1 MEASGGRH
9 QRSVYELFAEMEEK
23 DGHLFSVLST
33 RINGLLGLPRT
44 VQPHADTDR
53 ARRTASLVEDALARI
68 PRMEALLRTLAEG
81 IARGFAVVEL
91 LWGYDARGR
100 LVPVDW
106 IAHPQELFLFDAR
119 GRLHLLVP
127 PFRGND
133 VSDPVQEPLTLAAG
147 RGVVPAERAVAAPVR
162 KFLVLA
168 FGRDARN
175 PYGRGLCQ
183 RAYYYSNF
191 KRAALRQWAIHN
203 ERYGAPTAVATYAP
217 GTTEDDRRHLLEV
230 LESLQTEAGIV
241 VPETIRLNLLEGTA
255 RASDGRSFRD
265 LADWCND
272 EISRIVLGATLST
285 NEGRRSGSLALGS
298 VHDTVRQDYVEA
310 DARLLSD
317 VITGQLVRWIVDL
330 NEGESSPAPRWLI
343 DSTPPADLEEQIRVD
358 RELVRLGVPLPLSHF
373 YARYGRTAPRAIEE
387 TLQYDDANLF
397 QYHLRYGVLTV
408 NEVRARLHLPPV
420 PWGNRPTGESDVAA
434 TSLPTNPP
442 GGWPREESAE
452 EHADPSE
459 RINEPEPNE
468 R

>member
-1 MEASGGRH
+1 SILSLLQMEASGGRH
-9 QRSVYELFAEMEEK
+9 QRPVYELFAEMEEK

-127 PFRGND
+127 PFRGNGGD
-133 VSDPVQEPLTLAAG
+133 GEDPIQLAPG
-147 RGVVPAERAVAAPVR
+147 RSVVPAERAVVAPPR
-162 KFLVLA
+162 KFIVLG

-203 ERYGAPTAVATYAP
+203 ERYGAPTAVATYAA
-217 GTTEDDRRHLLEV
+217 GTTEEDRRHLLEV

-241 VPETIRLNLLEGTA
+241 VPETIRLDLLEGT
-255 RASDGRSFRD
+255 
-265 LADWCND
+265 
-272 EISRIVLGATLST
+272 
-285 NEGRRSGSLALGS
+285 
-298 VHDTVRQDYVEA
+298 
-310 DARLLSD
+310 
-317 VITGQLVRWIVDL
+317 
-330 NEGESSPAPRWLI
+330 
-343 DSTPPADLEEQIRVD
+343 
-358 RELVRLGVPLPLSHF
+358 
-373 YARYGRTAPRAIEE
+373 
-387 TLQYDDANLF
+387 
-397 QYHLRYGVLTV
+397 
-408 NEVRARLHLPPV
+408 
-420 PWGNRPTGESDVAA
+420 
-434 TSLPTNPP
+434 
-442 GGWPREESAE
+442 
-452 EHADPSE
+452 
-459 RINEPEPNE
+459 
-468 R
+468 